1 MNRNTSI
8 TLEPLDVSMNE
19 AYFVINGEKRRVSFV
34 YVMPG
39 EDNTI
44 YYEIYG
50 GASGDFLI
58 MKKSD

>member
-1 MNRNTSI
+1 
-8 TLEPLDVSMNE
+8 MNE